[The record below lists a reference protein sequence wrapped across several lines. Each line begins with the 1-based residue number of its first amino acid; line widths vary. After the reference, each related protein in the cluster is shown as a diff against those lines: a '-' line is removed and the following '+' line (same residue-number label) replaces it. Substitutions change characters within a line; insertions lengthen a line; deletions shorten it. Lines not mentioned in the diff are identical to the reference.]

1 MYLFLLSVGCALL
14 VSFFCS
20 VMEAVLLSLTPSQI
34 GEVSLQRPRIGAT
47 WQRFKAN
54 IERPIAAILILNTAA
69 HTIGA
74 SVAGARFNELV
85 GPEWIM
91 GFSLVFT
98 YLMLQFTEILP
109 KTIGVHYNRDI
120 AVWIARPLSILTRV
134 MSPVA
139 SLVHW
144 VNRPFEGLPARVEQ
158 PHAVE
163 EITALAGLARLANQ
177 ISRHQERMIY
187 GATRLSRMQVRD
199 VMIPVEHL
207 AFLSTSMSIGQAL
220 IAAHLEAHTRFP
232 VCEEGDLD
240 RVVGYVNFKELV
252 YFMRTNPNAPNL
264 RGIIRPLYYA
274 SPDQSAADLVRVFV
288 DQHIHM
294 AIVRDRSGATLGLVT
309 LEDLVEELVGEIED
323 EFDRLPR
330 MSHSL
335 SGGTWMMGGG
345 MTIGVLNATTGAKLA
360 DEHET
365 ISSWIVRRL
374 GRLPKAG
381 ESFGEGPL
389 TITVRRV
396 RRGKVFEIMVVA
408 PQSAAQPGAGRSEP
422 PPP

>member
-1 MYLFLLSVGCALL
+1 MVLFLMSVAVALL
-14 VSFFCS
+14 ISACCS
-20 VMEAVLLSLTPSQI
+20 LMEAVLLSLTPSQI
-34 GEVSLQRPRIGAT
+34 GEMAVRRPRVGAT
-47 WQRFKAN
+47 WQHFKAN

-74 SVAGARFNELV
+74 AVAGAQFSELF
-85 GPEWIM
+85 GADWIVL
-91 GFSLVFT
+91 FSLAFT

-109 KTIGVHYNRDI
+109 KTIGVRYNRDV
-120 AVWIARPLSILTRV
+120 AAWIVQPLVMLTSLMRPV
-134 MSPVA
+134 V

-144 VNRPFEGLPARVEQ
+144 VNRPFEGKRSRVDQ

-177 ISRHQERMIY
+177 ISRHQERIIH
-187 GATRLSRMQVRD
+187 GATRLSRMKARD

-207 AFLSTSMSIGQAL
+207 AFLSTSMSVGEAL
-220 IAAHLEAHTRFP
+220 IVAHLEAHTRFP
-232 VCEEGDLD
+232 VCEEEGTD

-264 RGIIRPLYYA
+264 RGIIRPLHYA
-274 SPDQSAADLVRVFV
+274 SPDESAADLLRVFV

-294 AIVRDRSGATLGLVT
+294 AIVRDQNGPTRGLVT

-345 MTIGVLNATTGAKLA
+345 VTMSVLNATAGTSFP

-365 ISSWIVRRL
+365 ISSWIIKRL
-374 GRLPKAG
+374 GKLPKAG
-381 ESFGEGPL
+381 EIIQEGQ
-389 TITVRRV
+389 TSVTVRRI
-396 RRGKVFEIMVVA
+396 RRGKVFEVMVVSPRA
-408 PQSAAQPGAGRSEP
+408 E
-422 PPP
+422 